1 MTDRPT
7 PGDSAP
13 CPTSPPAELTPAQQQ
28 RMVQALA
35 AALGRSG
42 NTPRH
47 VETHVS
53 HVLLHGG
60 HAYKIKKALATSFLD
75 QSTLARRHA
84 ACEEEL
90 RLNRRLAAHLYLD
103 VVPITGTPD
112 APKLGGEGP
121 LLDVAVRM
129 LAFDEAGLWDRL
141 AAGGALCADDVD
153 ELAALL
159 ARFHG
164 AAAAAPAGGTLGRPE
179 PVRAALRSSL
189 RDVHAALPEA
199 DDAGRALVEQVQ
211 RWESETGPRLAPV
224 MARRLASGRVREGH
238 GDLHLGNVARTGSG
252 CLVFDCIEFADDFRW
267 LDVISEVAFLAM
279 DLQAHGLPAL
289 AHRFVDT
296 YLQHC
301 GDYDG
306 VRVLDYYLVHRAL
319 VRAKVALLRAAQADG
334 NAREQALAAARRYL
348 GVAQR
353 TTLPRPHALLITHG
367 FSGSGKTSLTQGLL
381 EAEGAVRIRA
391 DVERKRLA
399 GLDALDRA
407 GAAAGSLYTAAMSEA
422 TYARLLDAATSVL
435 EGGWTAIVDAT
446 FLRGADRRAAYAR
459 AAVLGVP
466 FAVLHFDA
474 PAQVLR
480 ERLKRRAALG
490 ADASDA
496 DAAVLAAQQQA
507 QEPLAPDEMPWV
519 HVVQALPD
527 KADAA
532 PVADWTALR
541 QWLRSAA
548 TDAQG
553 ARAPHPAPRTP
564 AAPAST

>member
-1 MTDRPT
+1 MVKRLQLQF
-7 PGDSAP
+7 
-13 CPTSPPAELTPAQQQ
+13 AE
-28 RMVQALA
+28 VHDHEV
-35 AALGRSG
+35 G
-42 NTPRH
+42 
-47 VETHVS
+47 
-53 HVLLHGG
+53 
-60 HAYKIKKALATSFLD
+60 
-75 QSTLARRHA
+75 
-84 ACEEEL
+84 
-90 RLNRRLAAHLYLD
+90 
-103 VVPITGTPD
+103 
-112 APKLGGEGP
+112 
-121 LLDVAVRM
+121 
-129 LAFDEAGLWDRL
+129 
-141 AAGGALCADDVD
+141 
-153 ELAALL
+153 LL
-159 ARFHG
+159 ARLDRTDLVLAAQRPRTGERRRLEGGGGVERAGIAGDRLGQQRGLAGFLEHVEVVVRGATVGADGHVGTG
-164 AAAAAPAGGTLGRPE
+164 AAQGLDRAEAGRQLEVGL
-179 PVRAALRSSL
+179 RAV

-348 GVAQR
+348 DVAQR

-367 FSGSGKTSLTQGLL
+367 LSGSGKTSLTQGLL

-519 HVVQALPD
+519 HVVQALPET
-527 KADAA
+527 AGAT
-532 PVADWTALR
+532 PIADWTALR
-541 QWLRSAA
+541 RWLRSATVA
-548 TDAQG
+548 TGVA
-553 ARAPHPAPRTP
+553 P
-564 AAPAST
+564 AAHPVPQAPGGPRGC